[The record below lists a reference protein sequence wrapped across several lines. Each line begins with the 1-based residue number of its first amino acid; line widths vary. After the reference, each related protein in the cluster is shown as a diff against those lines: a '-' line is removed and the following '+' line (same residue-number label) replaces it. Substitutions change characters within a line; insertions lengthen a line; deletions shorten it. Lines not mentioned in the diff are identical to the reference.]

1 MKNYISKP
9 HLIVACL
16 LTIIAAAEITFNA
29 WAYSQIFAVIETKS
43 MQQITSYI
51 IIVLLGYIFFSI
63 IGYLENFIINKSIKE
78 TNQKIKTT
86 ILEKIILKGKIR
98 NKNNVSDNLS
108 FFLNDLKQLEDNYFL
123 HLFKSLGYISTIILT
138 LLFSIQ
144 NNFSLTIIFLLFS
157 SITPFLTKLFKNK
170 IELTNKLWTTKNSH
184 FSSSLKD
191 ILQGITTLKNYN
203 AEKEYLKKFEEQTK
217 SLEKSNETRKNSLA
231 LSNSVVT
238 VIAYLFMYL
247 PIGIGMAYVVQGK
260 LPLSSFIAVQY
271 SSSWI
276 VNSFLGLSQS
286 LNTVNSTGDIRRKV
300 ESLLS
305 TKEKPVT
312 NKLRGNKIKTI
323 EFKDVSFSYENKD
336 IFNKLNFCINL
347 GEKVLIQGPSGSGK
361 STFLKLI
368 TKEVVPTKGHIY
380 INGEDIIKIE
390 TKELLE
396 NMAIVTQDVMIF
408 NTSILE
414 NITLGKEF
422 EKTEIEVAIK
432 SAGLEDVVDHY
443 GLDYQVGEE
452 GQVLSGGQLKRI
464 EIARAVLFNK
474 PILLIDEGNAGLD
487 EKTAI
492 DINNMLSKLNKM
504 VIDIE
509 HYVPKLTLPNYDQ
522 RYVVNE
528 ENLVL

>member
-1 MKNYISKP
+1 VDET
-9 HLIVACL
+9 HRR
-16 LTIIAAAEITFNA
+16 TQ
-29 WAYSQIFAVIETKS
+29 AYSQIFAVIETKS

-51 IIVLLGYIFFSI
+51 IIVMLGYLFFSI

-191 ILQGITTLKNYN
+191 ILQGITTIKNYN

-380 INGEDIIKIE
+380 INGEDI
-390 TKELLE
+390 TNL
-396 NMAIVTQDVMIF
+396 
-408 NTSILE
+408 
-414 NITLGKEF
+414 
-422 EKTEIEVAIK
+422 
-432 SAGLEDVVDHY
+432 
-443 GLDYQVGEE
+443 
-452 GQVLSGGQLKRI
+452 
-464 EIARAVLFNK
+464 
-474 PILLIDEGNAGLD
+474 
-487 EKTAI
+487 
-492 DINNMLSKLNKM
+492 NNS
-504 VIDIE
+504 
-509 HYVPKLTLPNYDQ
+509 
-522 RYVVNE
+522 
-528 ENLVL
+528 